1 MHQKSRTR
9 SDFFR
14 GVSCG
19 KDSMNITEPYFTIL
33 GRQIPFYGICFY
45 FGILIAACVA
55 LSICTRKHTAW
66 YDVAYSG
73 VYAMI
78 GGIIGAKLLFLIVS
92 FRQIIDE
99 NIPLWAVIKGGFV
112 FYGGLAGGVIGIWIY
127 AKQFRM
133 RIEKLFEIY
142 ATVLPLGHAFGRL
155 GCFFAGCCYGMPYDG
170 KFSCTYHVSIGNT
183 PTNISLFPIQLIEA
197 IGLVIIFLLLLIVY
211 LKTQEK
217 CGITPLIYCSLYPLL
232 RFTLEF
238 FRGDIERGKYGWF
251 STSQW
256 VSLVILMCVE
266 VYLIQKII
274 QNSKKTH
281 SP

>member
-1 MHQKSRTR
+1 
-9 SDFFR
+9 
-14 GVSCG
+14 
-19 KDSMNITEPYFTIL
+19 
-33 GRQIPFYGICFY
+33 
-45 FGILIAACVA
+45 
-55 LSICTRKHTAW
+55 
-66 YDVAYSG
+66 
-73 VYAMI
+73 MI

-112 FYGGLAGGVIGIWIY
+112 FYGGLAGGLVGILVY

-133 RIEKLFEIY
+133 RIEKLLEIY

-183 PTNISLFPIQLIEA
+183 PTNISLFPIQLAEA
-197 IGLVIIFLLLLIVY
+197 IGLVIIFSLLLIVY

-217 CGITPLIYCSLYPLL
+217 CGITPILYCSLYPLL

-238 FRGDIERGKYGWF
+238 FRGDTERGKYGWF

-256 VSLVILMCVE
+256 VSLLILVCVE
-266 VYLIQKII
+266 ICLIRKIL
-274 QNSKKTH
+274 QGRKKMR
-281 SP
+281 SQ